1 MIETKLTELLERAGE
16 RTDVGPAPIE
26 LMRTRVTR
34 RRRRRTVAVSVAAAV
49 AVVAAVGGTALL
61 LRPGTGPEVSPPPVA
76 SASPGVVGADLRLVG
91 VGHAAIAVPK
101 AWGTNETHCG
111 TPQRDTVVIARDGRF
126 CAQPRPVGVESVDLG
141 RGRPT
146 IFDFTADSTL
156 EIDGVRAERK
166 QTTCVSGNVYQVR
179 TCTGAVR
186 IPSLDVWFWAE
197 SSTNAEE
204 VDRILERIRI
214 VSDQVG
220 VPAARPVTGLEPGR
234 TGRQYADAL
243 RELGL
248 KPKIQTRK
256 SPSYTP
262 GEFLGVS
269 PVAGTML
276 PLGATVTVTVV
287 AP

>member
-26 LMRTRVTR
+26 MMRARVTR
-34 RRRRRTVAVSVAAAV
+34 RRRRRTVAVVVAAAV

-61 LRPGTGPEVSPPPVA
+61 VRPGASPEVSPLPVA
-76 SASPGVVGADLRLVG
+76 SASPGVASADLRLVG
-91 VGHAAIAVPK
+91 LGHAAIAVPK
-101 AWGTNETHCG
+101 AWGTNQTHCL
-111 TPQRDTVVIARDGRF
+111 TPYRDTAILRRDPHL
-126 CAQPRPVGVESVDLG
+126 CATPRPLGVESVDVG

-146 IFDFTADSTL
+146 IFDLTADEII
-156 EIDGVRAERK
+156 EIDGVRAERRH
-166 QTTCVSGNVYQVR
+166 TTCVSGNVHQVR
-179 TCTGAVR
+179 TCSGGVR

-214 VSDQVG
+214 VPDQVG
-220 VPAARPVTGLEPGR
+220 VPDPYSMATNGEGPTGDTYAA
-234 TGRQYADAL
+234 AL
-243 RELGL
+243 RKLGL
-248 KPKIQTRK
+248 KSTIRTIK

-262 GEFLGVS
+262 GQLMAVS

-276 PLGATVTVTVV
+276 PVGATVILTVV
-287 AP
+287 AR